1 MNKSLKATIGSNVN
15 SFLELLDLKLTTLK
29 QPYTDYRDYIPFE
42 DTISGAAEAGLS
54 VGDYIDAKH
63 NKPGVT
69 QNTIDQMTA
78 LGVFEGRIDR
88 VCEIGP
94 GSGRYLDKVLKVCNP
109 SYCEIYE
116 TAQDW
121 EQWLVEK
128 YKLTAQPTDGRS
140 LSHTPS
146 ESIDLIQAHKV
157 MPGQPSLVMC
167 RYFEEMARVAQTG
180 GKIVFDIVTEECLDN
195 ATLKDWFAQDTGYQH
210 YPCLMPKQFAIDSL
224 SSRSCAFVG
233 SFLVPMEPGTTE
245 CMVFAKQ

>member
-1 MNKSLKATIGSNVN
+1 MNKSLKATIGKNIN
-15 SFLELLDLKLTTLK
+15 SFLGLVDLKLTRL

-42 DTISGAAEAGLS
+42 ETIAGAEKAGLS

-63 NKPGVT
+63 NKPGAT
-69 QNTIDQMTA
+69 QDTIDQMTA
-78 LGVFEGRIDR
+78 LGVFKERVER

-94 GSGRYLDKVLKVCNP
+94 GSGRYLDKILKICNP

-116 TAQDW
+116 TAKDW
-121 EQWLVEK
+121 EQWLVQK
-128 YKLTAQPTDGRS
+128 YQLTAQPTDGKS

-167 RYFEEMARVAQTG
+167 RYFEEMARVTRTD
-180 GKIVFDIVTEECLDN
+180 GKIVFDIVTEECLDD
-195 ATLKDWFAQDTGYQH
+195 ATLKNWLATGGGYQH
-210 YPCLMPKQFAIDSL
+210 YPCLMPKQFAIDLL
-224 SSRSCAFVG
+224 SRRGCAFVG
-233 SFLVPMEPGTTE
+233 SFFVPMEPGKTE

>member
-1 MNKSLKATIGSNVN
+1 MNKSLKANIGNNIN
-15 SFLELLDLKLTTLK
+15 SFLGLLDLKLTRLK

-42 DTISGAAEAGLS
+42 ETIAGAEAAGLS

-78 LGVFEGRIDR
+78 LGVFEGRVDR

-94 GSGRYLDKVLKVCNP
+94 GSGRYLDKVLKICNP

-116 TAQDW
+116 TAKDW
-121 EQWLVEK
+121 EQWLVKK
-128 YKLTAQPTDGRS
+128 YQLTAQPTDGRS

-167 RYFEEMARVAQTG
+167 RYFEEMARVVRTG
-180 GKIVFDIVTEECLDN
+180 GKIVFDIVTEECLDD
-195 ATLKDWFAQDTGYQH
+195 ATLKNWFAAGAGYQH
-210 YPCLMPKQFAIDSL
+210 YPCLMPKQFAIDL
-224 SSRSCAFVG
+224 LRRRDCAFVG
-233 SFLVPMEPGTTE
+233 SFFVPMEPGKTE
-245 CMVFAKQ
+245 CMMFAKQ